1 MGLIEDFIGRYKKEY
16 DFYDQAARLVS
27 QLLERNLQSA
37 GIRAMVTFRAKS
49 PSRLE
54 AKVCQRSIEKDY
66 RSLDDIYRD
75 IVDLAC
81 VRVALYFPGERDQ
94 VDRMVRQLFFIDA
107 DPKEFPAQSKPTY
120 EKRFSGY
127 WATHYH
133 VRLRDSSLN
142 DAQKRYADA
151 LIEIQ
156 VASVLMHAWA
166 EVEHDLVYKPMQGR
180 LSDEEYAILD
190 ELNGLVIA
198 GEIALER
205 LQKAGEV
212 RVAFRDR
219 QFANHFDLAAYLL
232 ERAAPLLK
240 GPASEAVLGRI
251 DLLYDLLKRLNLV
264 TPDGLEPY
272 LAALTGDT
280 ERRPLAQQIIDQLLA
295 EDAGRYKIYDA
306 LKAATDRE
314 TSFLSQDERLIAPDS
329 QNAIGHFLSKWIAF
343 ERLIR
348 EIAARKSEGRR
359 VGFPTTIVLQQLQL
373 FDAETLWEID
383 RIRRLRNNLVH
394 GIEIPDATEINE
406 AGRRLE
412 AILKRVEK
420 NLPVSSNTS
429 RNRTRRKR
437 RAG

>member
-1 MGLIEDFIGRYKKEY
+1 
-16 DFYDQAARLVS
+16 
-27 QLLERNLQSA
+27 
-37 GIRAMVTFRAKS
+37 
-49 PSRLE
+49 
-54 AKVCQRSIEKDY
+54 
-66 RSLDDIYRD
+66 
-75 IVDLAC
+75 
-81 VRVALYFPGERDQ
+81 
-94 VDRMVRQLFFIDA
+94 
-107 DPKEFPAQSKPTY
+107 
-120 EKRFSGY
+120 
-127 WATHYH
+127 

-166 EVEHDLVYKPMQGR
+166 EVENDLVYKPMQGR

-212 RVAFRDR
+212 RVASRDR

-251 DLLYDLLKRLNLV
+251 DLLYDLLKRLNLA
-264 TPDGLEPY
+264 TPDGLEAY

-306 LKAATDRE
+306 LRAATDRE
-314 TSFLSQDERLIAPDS
+314 TSFLSQDERLIAPDI
-329 QNAIGHFLSKWIAF
+329 QNAIGQFLSKWIAF

-394 GIEIPDATEINE
+394 GIEIPDATE
-406 AGRRLE
+406 L
-412 AILKRVEK
+412 
-420 NLPVSSNTS
+420 
-429 RNRTRRKR
+429 TRQ
-437 RAG
+437 AAA